1 MLIGPVG
8 MAPTLILLGLLAGG
22 ILLVISWMLSAGGGD
37 ARDSIDEVSAPCP
50 RCHHVNPTHARYCAR
65 CGRSLQ

>member
-1 MLIGPVG
+1 MLIGPVA

-37 ARDSIDEVSAPCP
+37 AGGAIDDLSASCR
-50 RCHHVNPTHARYCAR
+50 RCQHANPLHARYCAR
-65 CGRSLQ
+65 CGRPLQ